1 MNRERVMFVENKNP
15 AAGITLIE
23 LMIAIAISGILS
35 TAMYSVFQAQIRGM
49 VSQDISLQMTQS
61 VRMAMESIAS
71 DIRMAGCDPTERANA
86 GIKIAD
92 ASDLF
97 ITMDFGD
104 GAQGPADG
112 DLDGPNEQ
120 VRYAINAANHLG
132 RATGPSSPLD
142 TLHSIDL
149 VCDTL
154 VFVYLTDDG
163 PDVGNDPDVMTAPVT
178 GVDLDDIRAIQ
189 VYIRVHW
196 SARPERWFDLGE
208 TFAARNL

>member
-1 MNRERVMFVENKNP
+1 MFTENKNP
-15 AAGITLIE
+15 AAGFSLIE

-35 TAMYSVFQAQIRGM
+35 TAAYSVFNAQVRGM

-61 VRMAMESIAS
+61 VRAAMESIAS
-71 DIRMAGCDPTERANA
+71 DIRMAGCDPTESANA

-112 DLDGPNEQ
+112 DLDDPNEQ
-120 VRYAINAANHLG
+120 IRYAINAANHLG
-132 RATGPSSPLD
+132 RATGPSSPLN

-149 VCDTL
+149 VCDSL
-154 VFVYLTDDG
+154 VFVYLADDG
-163 PDVGNDPDVMTAPVT
+163 PDVGNDPDVLSAPVT
-178 GVDLDDIRAIQ
+178 GADLDDIRAIQ
-189 VYIRVHW
+189 VNIRVH
-196 SARPERWFDLGE
+196 SLAQPERCFDLAQ
-208 TFAARNL
+208 TITCRNL